1 MVNDRPPHFRDGSM
15 RVVNIILAIV
25 LILFGFFYSY
35 LTMHLPD
42 RNLPNTLGSS
52 FMPWVLAICLFVL
65 SILLLLQ
72 SLFKVSAETCDY
84 AISKKEGTG
93 ILFLVVLVVVYIK
106 TMAFFG
112 FLLIT
117 PFFLVALMLTIGARK
132 WKEVILTST
141 LVTFGIYLFFQKVF
155 QIILPA
161 GEFF

>member
-1 MVNDRPPHFRDGSM
+1 M

-106 TMAFFG
+106 TMTFFG

>member
-106 TMAFFG
+106 TMTFFG

>member
-1 MVNDRPPHFRDGSM
+1 MVKNRPPHFGDGSM
-15 RVVNIILAIV
+15 RVVNIIVAIV
-25 LILFGFFYSY
+25 LILFGCFYSY

-52 FMPWVLAICLFVL
+52 FLPWVLAICLFVL

-72 SLFKVSAETCDY
+72 SLIKVSAETCDY

-112 FLLIT
+112 FLLVT